1 MSDQNETPSV
11 THKWRGSSN
20 NKLRKVHVTFDNFAY
35 LRDDTVSWMEP
46 DELAALPV
54 LLADELWEN
63 YHRARIAHQ
72 AAVDAILHALKYPDG
87 SADSEVCRQQEV
99 FDELYGLYCDWTN
112 KGMDGLGE
120 GMSNEEYS
128 KQALES
134 MFKLLQVEKAKGGL

>member
-72 AAVDAILHALKYPDG
+72 AAVDAITP
-87 SADSEVCRQQEV
+87 
-99 FDELYGLYCDWTN
+99 
-112 KGMDGLGE
+112 MDLPI
-120 GMSNEEYS
+120 
-128 KQALES
+128 
-134 MFKLLQVEKAKGGL
+134 AKSVASRKSSTSCMAFIVIGPIRAWMD